1 MKKIKNYI
9 KNHKTISIVL
19 IIAMI
24 IAIGTAVFL
33 TISYNTEKQR
43 YDAVKAYCNNND
55 SFAIQTEYE
64 LDKQE
69 HELNVNNLVVTSM
82 PNYSSVYNERICV
95 GEYNR
100 SFVGDDK
107 FVADKAKKE
116 TYTIRTE
123 VPKNKIWNSFKHI
136 DTPVEISCIDTT
148 APEFTE
154 KTDTIT
160 INKGDKLDVV
170 SKFKATDLSGT
181 VEIKTDSVDVNKV
194 GEQIVNVF
202 ATDGSGNVAQTEV
215 KVVVNEPEK
224 QKSEDEQTTQTS
236 EATTPSK
243 STTTAS
249 KSSSDSK
256 SKKSSTTASSSSSK
270 SKTKSSSSSSS
281 SKKST
286 TSSKSTTKKSETT
299 KKTPYWCT
307 EGGTHHVIDEGH
319 GWYKSYKDAEEASA
333 KNSASTTARHYE
345 IQECPCGL
353 FTYYWGN

>member
-1 MKKIKNYI
+1 MSKTKNFI
-9 KNHKTISIVL
+9 KNHKALSIVL
-19 IIAMI
+19 IVAMI
-24 IAIGTAVFL
+24 IVIGTVVFL

-43 YDAVKAYCNNND
+43 YEAVKAYCNNDD

-100 SFVGDDK
+100 SFVGDNK
-107 FVADKAKKE
+107 FVADKVKKE

-123 VPKNKIWNSFKHI
+123 VPKNKIWNKFKHI
-136 DTPVEISCIDTT
+136 DTPIEISCIDTT

-160 INKGDKLDVV
+160 INKGDKLDVA

-181 VEIKTDSVDVNKV
+181 VEIKVDNVEDVNKI

-215 KVVVNEPEK
+215 KVVINEPEEE
-224 QKSEDEQTTQTS
+224 KSEDEQTTQTS
-236 EATTPSK
+236 KTTTPNK
-243 STTTAS
+243 STTTA
-249 KSSSDSK
+249 KSSNDSK

-270 SKTKSSSSSSS
+270 DKIKSSS

-286 TSSKSTTKKSETT
+286 TSSKSTTKSETT

-307 EGGTHHVIDEGH
+307 EGGTHHIIDEGI
-319 GWYKSYKDAEEASA
+319 GWYKTYDEAR
-333 KNSASTTARHYE
+333 KASLIAPSHHFE
-345 IQECPCGL
+345 IQECDCGL
-353 FTYYWGN
+353 FTCYINYND

>member
-9 KNHKTISIVL
+9 KNHKALSIVL
-19 IIAMI
+19 IVAMI
-24 IAIGTAVFL
+24 IAFGTTVFL

-69 HELNVNNLVVTSM
+69 HKLNVNNLVVTSM

-100 SFVGDDK
+100 SFVGDNK
-107 FVADKAKKE
+107 FVADKVKKE

-256 SKKSSTTASSSSSK
+256 SKKSS
-270 SKTKSSSSSSS
+270 SSS

-286 TSSKSTTKKSETT
+286 TTSKSTTKKQETT
-299 KKTPYWCT
+299 KKTPYWCD
-307 EGGTHHVIDEGH
+307 EGGSHHVIDEGH
-319 GWYKSYKDAEEASA
+319 GWYKSYKEAERAALANIS
-333 KNSASTTARHYE
+333 STTYCHYE
-345 IQECPCGL
+345 VQECDCGL
-353 FTYYWGN
+353 FTYYYQ

>member
-100 SFVGDDK
+100 SFVGDNK
-107 FVADKAKKE
+107 FVADKVKKE

-224 QKSEDEQTTQTS
+224 QKVKM
-236 EATTPSK
+236 SK
-243 STTTAS
+243 RHKHQKQQLRVNLLQPHQNQAVTAS
-249 KSSSDSK
+249 QRNHQLLLHQAAQKVKPKVHHQALHQKSQPQQVNRLLK
-256 SKKSSTTASSSSSK
+256 NRKQQKR
-270 SKTKSSSSSSS
+270 
-281 SKKST
+281 
-286 TSSKSTTKKSETT
+286 
-299 KKTPYWCT
+299 
-307 EGGTHHVIDEGH
+307 HHIGVMKVEVI
-319 GWYKSYKDAEEASA
+319 
-333 KNSASTTARHYE
+333 T
-345 IQECPCGL
+345 
-353 FTYYWGN
+353 

>member
-9 KNHKTISIVL
+9 KNHKALSIVL
-19 IIAMI
+19 IVAMI
-24 IAIGTAVFL
+24 IAIGTAVFS

-43 YDAVKAYCNNND
+43 YEAVKAYCNNND

-100 SFVGDDK
+100 SFVGDNK
-107 FVADKAKKE
+107 FVADKVKKE

-123 VPKNKIWNSFKHI
+123 VPKNKIWNKFKHI
-136 DTPVEISCIDTT
+136 DTPIEISCIDTT

-160 INKGDKLDVV
+160 INKGDKLNVA
-170 SKFKATDLSGT
+170 SKFKANDLSGT
-181 VEIKTDSVDVNKV
+181 VEIKVDNVDVNKI

-215 KVVVNEPEK
+215 KVVINEPEE
-224 QKSEDEQTTQTS
+224 QKNEDAQTTQTS
-236 EATTPSK
+236 E
-243 STTTAS
+243 TTTS

-270 SKTKSSSSSSS
+270 DNTKSSS

-286 TSSKSTTKKSETT
+286 TSSKSTTKSETT
-299 KKTPYWCT
+299 KKTPYWCD
-307 EGGTHHVIDEGH
+307 EGGSHHVIDEGH
-319 GWYKSYKDAEEASA
+319 GWYKSYKEAERAALANIS
-333 KNSASTTARHYE
+333 STTYCHYE
-345 IQECPCGL
+345 VQECDCGL
-353 FTYYWGN
+353 FTYYYQ

>member
-24 IAIGTAVFL
+24 IAIGTAVFS

-43 YDAVKAYCNNND
+43 YEAVKAYCNNND

-100 SFVGDDK
+100 SFVGDNK
-107 FVADKAKKE
+107 FVADKVKKE

-123 VPKNKIWNSFKHI
+123 VPKNKIWNKFNHI
-136 DTPVEISCIDTT
+136 DTPIEISCIDTT

-160 INKGDKLDVV
+160 INKGDNLDVA

-181 VEIKTDSVDVNKV
+181 VEIKVDNVDVNKI

-215 KVVVNEPEK
+215 KVVINEPEE
-224 QKSEDEQTTQTS
+224 QKNEDAQSPQTS
-236 EATTPSK
+236 ETTTPNK
-243 STTTAS
+243 SAPTTS

-256 SKKSSTTASSSSSK
+256 SKKSSTTASSS
-270 SKTKSSSSSSS
+270 
-281 SKKST
+281 KST
-286 TSSKSTTKKSETT
+286 TKSETT

-307 EGGTHHVIDEGH
+307 DGGTHHEIDEGH
-319 GWYKSYKDAEEASA
+319 GWYKSYKEAEQAA
-333 KNSASTTARHYE
+333 FNNSSSTTSRHYE

>member
-9 KNHKTISIVL
+9 KNHKALSIVL
-19 IIAMI
+19 IVAMI
-24 IAIGTAVFL
+24 IAIGTAVFS

-43 YDAVKAYCNNND
+43 YEAVKAYCNNND

-100 SFVGDDK
+100 SFVGDNK
-107 FVADKAKKE
+107 FVADKVKKE

-123 VPKNKIWNSFKHI
+123 VPKNKIWNKFKHI
-136 DTPVEISCIDTT
+136 DTPIEISCIDTT

-160 INKGDKLDVV
+160 INKGDKLNVA
-170 SKFKATDLSGT
+170 SKFKANDLSGT
-181 VEIKTDSVDVNKV
+181 VEIKVDNVDVNKI

-215 KVVVNEPEK
+215 KVVINEPEE
-224 QKSEDEQTTQTS
+224 QKNEDAQTTQTS
-236 EATTPSK
+236 ETTTPNK
-243 STTTAS
+243 SAPTT
-249 KSSSDSK
+249 
-256 SKKSSTTASSSSSK
+256 
-270 SKTKSSSSSSS
+270 

-286 TSSKSTTKKSETT
+286 TSSKSTTKSETT
-299 KKTPYWCT
+299 KKTPYWCD
-307 EGGTHHVIDEGH
+307 EGGSHHVIDEGH
-319 GWYKSYKDAEEASA
+319 GWYKSYKEAERAALANIS
-333 KNSASTTARHYE
+333 STTYCHYE
-345 IQECPCGL
+345 VQECDCGL
-353 FTYYWGN
+353 FTYYYQ

>member
-24 IAIGTAVFL
+24 IAIGTAVFS

-43 YDAVKAYCNNND
+43 YEAVKAYCNNND

-100 SFVGDDK
+100 SFVGDNK
-107 FVADKAKKE
+107 FVADKVKKE

-123 VPKNKIWNSFKHI
+123 VPKNKIWNKFKHI
-136 DTPVEISCIDTT
+136 DTLIEISCIDTT

-160 INKGDKLDVV
+160 INKGDKLDIA

-181 VEIKTDSVDVNKV
+181 VEIKVDNVDVNKI
-194 GEQIVNVF
+194 GEQIINVF

-215 KVVVNEPEK
+215 KVVINEPEE
-224 QKSEDEQTTQTS
+224 QKNEDAQTTQTS
-236 EATTPSK
+236 ETTTPNK
-243 STTTAS
+243 SAPTTS

-270 SKTKSSSSSSS
+270 DKIKSSS

-286 TSSKSTTKKSETT
+286 TSSKSTTKSETT
-299 KKTPYWCT
+299 KKTPYWCD
-307 EGGTHHVIDEGH
+307 EGGSHHVIPEGN
-319 GWYKSYKDAEEASA
+319 GWYKSYKEAEQAA
-333 KNSASTTARHYE
+333 FNNSSSTTACHYE
-345 IQECPCGL
+345 IQECDCGL

>member
-9 KNHKTISIVL
+9 KNHKALSIVL
-19 IIAMI
+19 IVAMI
-24 IAIGTAVFL
+24 IAIGTAVFS

-43 YDAVKAYCNNND
+43 YEAVKAYCNNND

-100 SFVGDDK
+100 SFVGDNK
-107 FVADKAKKE
+107 FVADKVKKE

-123 VPKNKIWNSFKHI
+123 VPKNKIWNKFKHI
-136 DTPVEISCIDTT
+136 DTPIEISCIDTT

-160 INKGDKLDVV
+160 INKGDKLNVA
-170 SKFKATDLSGT
+170 SKFKANDLSGT
-181 VEIKTDSVDVNKV
+181 VEIKVDNVDVNKI

-215 KVVVNEPEK
+215 KVVINEPEE
-224 QKSEDEQTTQTS
+224 QKNEDAQTTQTS
-236 EATTPSK
+236 ETTTPNK
-243 STTTAS
+243 SAPTT
-249 KSSSDSK
+249 
-256 SKKSSTTASSSSSK
+256 
-270 SKTKSSSSSSS
+270 

-286 TSSKSTTKKSETT
+286 TSSKSTTKSETT
-299 KKTPYWCT
+299 KKTPYWCD
-307 EGGTHHVIDEGH
+307 EGGSHHVIDEGH
-319 GWYKSYKDAEEASA
+319 GCYKSYKEAERAALANIS
-333 KNSASTTARHYE
+333 STTYCHYE
-345 IQECPCGL
+345 VQECDCGL
-353 FTYYWGN
+353 FTYYYQ

>member
-9 KNHKTISIVL
+9 KNHKALSIVL
-19 IIAMI
+19 IVAMI
-24 IAIGTAVFL
+24 IAIGTAVFS

-43 YDAVKAYCNNND
+43 YEAVKAYCNNND

-100 SFVGDDK
+100 SFVGDNK
-107 FVADKAKKE
+107 FVADKVKKE

-123 VPKNKIWNSFKHI
+123 VPKNKIWNKFKHI
-136 DTPVEISCIDTT
+136 DTPIEISCIDTT

-160 INKGDKLDVV
+160 INKGDKLNVA
-170 SKFKATDLSGT
+170 SKFKANDLSGT
-181 VEIKTDSVDVNKV
+181 VEIKVDNVDVNKI

-215 KVVVNEPEK
+215 KVVINEPEE
-224 QKSEDEQTTQTS
+224 QKNEDAQTTQTS
-236 EATTPSK
+236 ETTTPNK
-243 STTTAS
+243 SAPTTS

-256 SKKSSTTASSSSSK
+256 
-270 SKTKSSSSSSS
+270 

-286 TSSKSTTKKSETT
+286 TSSKSTTKSETT
-299 KKTPYWCT
+299 KKTPYWCD
-307 EGGTHHVIDEGH
+307 EGGSHHVIDEGH
-319 GWYKSYKDAEEASA
+319 GWYKSYKEAERAALANIS
-333 KNSASTTARHYE
+333 STTYCHYE
-345 IQECPCGL
+345 VQECDCGL
-353 FTYYWGN
+353 FTYYYQ